1 MLGRTATDS
10 QPLASS
16 YKQQSRRL
24 VSCLRLCF
32 SPHTYALYTP
42 TLGCRDN
49 SEREV
54 HYSRHSKRA
63 FDPGRF
69 YGGSMWNTKH
79 TSEDIAAM
87 YAIAPSGGNLRGG
100 GGHRAISRSVA

>member
-69 YGGSMWNTKH
+69 YGT
-79 TSEDIAAM
+79 
-87 YAIAPSGGNLRGG
+87 L
-100 GGHRAISRSVA
+100 SRRVAEICEGAEGIGQFQEA